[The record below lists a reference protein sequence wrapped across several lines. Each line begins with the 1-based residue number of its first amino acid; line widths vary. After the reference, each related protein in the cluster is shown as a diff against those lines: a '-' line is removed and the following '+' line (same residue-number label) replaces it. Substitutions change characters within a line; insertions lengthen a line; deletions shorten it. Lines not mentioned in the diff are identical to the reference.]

1 MSTIKRSKRKC
12 KSIYASSAVP
22 TGNQGNN
29 VSKVL
34 KPSQHSRICL
44 KDISSDVLLE
54 LCFQR
59 MNAHTWYRI
68 LPFDHQNCDD
78 IAFAIGQSW
87 DLICPLLVDMGY
99 LYEVN
104 NEIRINLL
112 KFENLLHLDI
122 GNKKI
127 NMSYHHQK
135 NESRQYF
142 LCVGDPLLSG
152 PTKQID
158 E

>member
-34 KPSQHSRICL
+34 KPSQHSRIYL
-44 KDISSDVLLE
+44 KDISSDVLLK

-68 LPFDHQNCDD
+68 LPYDHQNCDD

-87 DLICPLLVDMGY
+87 DLICPLLFDMGY

-112 KFENLLHLDI
+112 KFENLLHL
-122 GNKKI
+122 
-127 NMSYHHQK
+127 
-135 NESRQYF
+135 
-142 LCVGDPLLSG
+142 L
-152 PTKQID
+152 
-158 E
+158 